1 MAVVRVSEWP
11 GLGRADVTTTPARLL
26 AAMSGWF
33 AAVLLCAI
41 LGGKLLGL
49 AERPDGSTSADSS
62 ITSWIVAHRA
72 PGWTTLAHALSTLGS
87 QAVLTP
93 LAAVVAFA
101 LLARRRFV
109 LAGLLVAVWGGAILL
124 YALSKYFV
132 HRSRPPSEIWLTDVG
147 NTTSFPS
154 GHATQSLATFVALA
168 LVGAAW
174 LSKPPWPGRVL
185 ALALAAGVGS
195 GRGCT
200 LAFRRT
206 GHPTCSQQVADR
218 GCLDSRPSLARQQ
231 LPGSDRARASR
242 WRNVTRGLDCPRR
255 TRESSRRRSAGLA
268 RRIQS

>member
-1 MAVVRVSEWP
+1 
-11 GLGRADVTTTPARLL
+11 
-26 AAMSGWF
+26 MSGWF

-41 LGGKLLGL
+41 LGGTLLGL

-87 QAVLTP
+87 QAVLIP

-185 ALALAAGVGS
+185 ALALAAGVGWS
-195 GRGCT
+195 RVYLGVHWT
-200 LAFRRT
+200 SDVLA
-206 GHPTCSQQVADR
+206 GWLIAVAWITAV
-218 GCLDSRPSLARQQ
+218 LWLAR
-231 LPGSDRARASR
+231 
-242 WRNVTRGLDCPRR
+242 V
-255 TRESSRRRSAGLA
+255 A
-268 RRIQS
+268 RRIERGYVAEPQPTRGRGADAGHPR